1 MSTSPAS
8 WTVPS
13 VTSSTNLGPLITPL
27 ALPSDCLSKL
37 WDFNTPGLQ
46 PSAQQSLYTYLT
58 QGCAI
63 SSCCPSSAPY
73 SEAYQWLTTYYS
85 PAVCPVSY
93 KTCAGPSNLTPGP
106 SETAAFCCPAY
117 VIHHPSPINH
127 LSISLFSYVQTDNE
141 SPILEPIIVPVL
153 PRHGG
158 HVRATSPQPQ
168 QCTE

>member
-1 MSTSPAS
+1 
-8 WTVPS
+8 

-27 ALPSDCLSKL
+27 TLPSDSLSKL

-93 KTCAGPSNLTPGP
+93 KTCAGPPSLTPGP

-117 VIHHPSPINH
+117 ASINH
-127 LSISLFSYVQTDNE
+127 LFTVLFSFVQTNNK
-141 SPILEPIIVPVL
+141 SPMPETIIVPVL
-153 PRHGG
+153 PPHGG
-158 HVRATSPQPQ
+158 HVKATSPQQ
-168 QCTE
+168 RQCTG